1 MREVQKVAAA
11 VDPNLINDAALLRMG
26 VEDACECGLFDKS
39 LDKWEEITS
48 GFQKWT
54 VFKRI
59 FRIPKKNS
67 IGKKARDK
75 G

>member
-11 VDPNLINDAALLRMG
+11 VDPNLNNDAALLRMG

-48 GFQKWT
+48 GLQKWT
-54 VFKRI
+54 VF
-59 FRIPKKNS
+59 
-67 IGKKARDK
+67 
-75 G
+75 